1 MLRSHV
7 ELRLGN
13 ARDVALKLAVADRVL
28 ATLTPDERQKIRYLD
43 IALPSRPVT
52 GTNTKL

>member
-28 ATLTPDERQKIRYLD
+28 ATLSPDERQKIRYLD
-43 IALPSRPVT
+43 LALPSRPVT